1 MGEKGGMMVVMT
13 SSGLSCMIIW
23 PLQLSGAARSTSML
37 SPTSILCLFTHYGFF
52 IYGSLDLLYI
62 TQILILLSHCML

>member
-1 MGEKGGMMVVMT
+1 MVVMT

-23 PLQLSGAARSTSML
+23 PLQLSGAASSTSML

-52 IYGSLDLLYI
+52 SILYGSLDLLYI